1 MDTRKKGYDAFK
13 GKLVLSRNLW
23 ITGAVCGIVAAVV
36 GTFYTYEAILIQR
49 RNRLFSMTT
58 YSILVNVLYY
68 ESIIKQHIKRSE
80 PFLRRKVY

>member
-1 MDTRKKGYDAFK
+1 MTKTASKEMAVRYGSTVAEKLESRLERPREMLDTRRRNYDNFK

-49 RNRLFSMTT
+49 RF
-58 YSILVNVLYY
+58 
-68 ESIIKQHIKRSE
+68 IKQ
-80 PFLRRKVY
+80 LN